1 MNHKKDIYK
10 ILSIA
15 FILDQ
20 IIKLLVMKLIHENQ
34 IITVI
39 PNFFFLTF
47 VKNTGAAFSILE
59 GKQLLLI
66 MISVIFII
74 MINEYLK
81 REENLKTLTVIS
93 YGLILGG
100 VFGNLLDRIIHKSV
114 IDFLS
119 FKIFGYSFPIFNFA
133 DMCITIGILLLI
145 IDIIREKEK
154 ELK

>member
-100 VFGNLLDRIIHKSV
+100 FSNI
-114 IDFLS
+114 
-119 FKIFGYSFPIFNFA
+119 
-133 DMCITIGILLLI
+133 
-145 IDIIREKEK
+145 
-154 ELK
+154 

>member
-119 FKIFGYSFPIFNFA
+119 FKIVGYSFPIFNFA

-145 IDIIREKEK
+145 IDIIKEKEK

>member
-1 MNHKKDIYK
+1 MNHKKIIYSL
-10 ILSIA
+10 LSIV

-20 IIKLLVMKLIHENQ
+20 IIKLLIMKFIHENQ
-34 IITVI
+34 IITII
-39 PNFFFLTF
+39 PNFFSLTF

-59 GKQLLLI
+59 GKTSLLI
-66 MISVIFII
+66 IISVFFITLI
-74 MINEYLK
+74 HEYIK
-81 REENLKTLTVIS
+81 KENNITKLSSIS

-100 VFGNLLDRIIHKSV
+100 VFGNLIDRIIYKSV

-119 FKIFGYSFPIFNFA
+119 FKFFGYSFPIFNFA

-145 IDIIREKEK
+145 IDIIKEKEK